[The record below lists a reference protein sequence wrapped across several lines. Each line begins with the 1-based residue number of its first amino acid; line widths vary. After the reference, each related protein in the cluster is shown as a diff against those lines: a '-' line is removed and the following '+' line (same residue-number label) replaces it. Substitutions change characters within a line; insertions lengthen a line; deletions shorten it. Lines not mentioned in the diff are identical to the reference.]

1 MTNDLMQVPG
11 VTIGIVSAVD
21 STGSPIVRFQNEEIA
36 AAVVWMPTPPQ
47 WADCIGGRVV
57 LSLLDGDERQPIV
70 LGLLDPPQLR
80 VDADGTPEVLH
91 VESTRA
97 LVIEC
102 GEAKIVLR
110 EDGRIEIRGT
120 HIISR
125 SSGPNKLKG
134 GSVHIN

>member
-1 MTNDLMQVPG
+1 MTTNLMPVPG
-11 VTIGIVSAVD
+11 VTIGIVTGVD

-36 AAVVWMPTPPQ
+36 AAVVWMPTTPQ
-47 WADCIGGRVV
+47 WADCIGGRVI

-70 LGLLDPPQLR
+70 LGLLDPPQSC
-80 VDADGTPEVLH
+80 VDARGTPEALH

-97 LVIEC
+97 LLIEC
-102 GEAKIVLR
+102 GEAKIALR